1 MIGLMLVLLFAA
13 AQGGV
18 VVVTAFA
25 LSDLFG
31 PRTALTK
38 IASVCL
44 SYAGWVGVTIGG
56 YALLVGEGGLMDG
69 FGLLLFLCFTALVSS
84 ALYLVGWLLAGLRRR
99 G

>member
-1 MIGLMLVLLFAA
+1 MLLFAL

-18 VVVTAFA
+18 VLVTAFA

-31 PRTALTK
+31 PRNALTK

-44 SYAGWVGVTIGG
+44 SYAGWVCVTVGG
-56 YALLVGEGGLMDG
+56 YLLLGGGGGLMEG
-69 FGLLLFLCFTALVSS
+69 FGLLMFLCFTALVSS
-84 ALYLVGWLLAGLRRR
+84 GLYLAGWLLAGLRHR